1 MFRCISTAIV
11 FSIATA
17 QAISAQEATQSE
29 EALAWDAVK
38 SSGASAE
45 VSDFIARY
53 PAGEYTK
60 EAKALLIDLLWEE
73 LDGEAPAAVVEQV
86 EEPAEQVVAVTFSA
100 PLTQGAPEIVGKSLE
115 ELIEG
120 TPLFP
125 PVEGLPES
133 FWKEQ
138 ECSNCHEWEAA
149 NLCTQANSY
158 LSEAGSVNLEKQ
170 HPYGGTF
177 KVSLRNWAA
186 GGCE

>member
-73 LDGEAPAAVVEQV
+73 LDGEA
-86 EEPAEQVVAVTFSA
+86 
-100 PLTQGAPEIVGKSLE
+100 
-115 ELIEG
+115 
-120 TPLFP
+120 
-125 PVEGLPES
+125 
-133 FWKEQ
+133 
-138 ECSNCHEWEAA
+138 N
-149 NLCTQANSY
+149 
-158 LSEAGSVNLEKQ
+158 
-170 HPYGGTF
+170 
-177 KVSLRNWAA
+177 
-186 GGCE
+186 

>member
-1 MFRCISTAIV
+1 
-11 FSIATA
+11 
-17 QAISAQEATQSE
+17 
-29 EALAWDAVK
+29 
-38 SSGASAE
+38 
-45 VSDFIARY
+45 
-53 PAGEYTK
+53 
-60 EAKALLIDLLWEE
+60 
-73 LDGEAPAAVVEQV
+73 
-86 EEPAEQVVAVTFSA
+86 
-100 PLTQGAPEIVGKSLE
+100 
-115 ELIEG
+115 LIEG